1 MALDQITQAVL
12 EAARTEAD
20 LILKTAKKAADDN
33 LASAKK
39 AAELEADRRYQAMM
53 RASEEEL
60 SRKLIQLQGAANKEV
75 LQRKNAVMRQVFTEA
90 RKRILALPVEE
101 YASILRKL
109 LRSTVTDR
117 GGKLRVHPAETD
129 LFERLAADFNQNRP
143 DALKVTI
150 DGEHVLS
157 ERGGF
162 IFVSDV
168 FQVDQTLDTL
178 LENIEY
184 ELAPLISAELFS
196 GQK

>member
-101 YASILRKL
+101 YASIL
-109 LRSTVTDR
+109 SNNMNTVISGR
-117 GGKLRVHPAETD
+117 MSIVRNFICF
-129 LFERLAADFNQNRP
+129 LFYSFLNT
-143 DALKVTI
+143 LI
-150 DGEHVLS
+150 VL
-157 ERGGF
+157 
-162 IFVSDV
+162 
-168 FQVDQTLDTL
+168 
-178 LENIEY
+178 
-184 ELAPLISAELFS
+184 
-196 GQK
+196 

>member
-20 LILKTAKKAADDN
+20 LILKTAKKAADEN
-33 LASAKK
+33 LASTKK
-39 AAELEADRRYQAMM
+39 TAELEADRRYQAMT
-53 RASEEEL
+53 RAAEEEL

-75 LQRKNAVMRQVFTEA
+75 LKRKNAVLRQVFDEA

-101 YASILRKL
+101 YAAILRKL
-109 LRSTVTDR
+109 LKKTVTDR
-117 GGKLRVHPAETD
+117 GGKLRVHPAERD
-129 LFERLAADFNQNRP
+129 LFERLIADFNQDRP
-143 DALKVTI
+143 EALRVSM
-150 DGEHVLS
+150 DGEHALP

-168 FQVDQTLDTL
+168 FQVDQTLETL

-184 ELAPLISAELFS
+184 ELAPLVSAELFS